1 MSSVPEN
8 PSRGADITLSA
19 SAPSER
25 LQALWISW
33 NPHRRTTGLC
43 AAWDV
48 PLRVIRSERRRGPG
62 RWIEQALQTIGLLRR
77 HRPEILFVQNPSLAL
92 SLLALIARRP
102 FGYYLVVDAH
112 NEGVRPFD
120 RPGRVAGWL
129 TRRILSGAG
138 TTIVT
143 NDALAKDV
151 SAIGGRPVVLPDSL
165 PVPRDV
171 PATDDAAND
180 SPDVAVIAT
189 FRPDEPIAAIMTAA
203 AKMPEMRFAFSGD
216 SARFHKTGIQLPDN
230 VRLTGFLPEQAY
242 WELLA
247 QAAVVCDLTLK
258 PDCLVCGAY
267 EALAVGK
274 PMVLSDNPA
283 TREIF
288 GPAAILTGSDPDAIA
303 DALRY
308 ALEQRETLAAHAR
321 ALRRTYQERWQ
332 AQSTAAWDAIRA
344 GAAIDW

>member
-1 MSSVPEN
+1 M
-8 PSRGADITLSA
+8 SA
-19 SAPSER
+19 SARSER

-102 FGYYLVVDAH
+102 YGYYLVVDAH

-120 RPGRVAGWL
+120 RPGRVVGWL
-129 TRRILSGAG
+129 TRRILGGAD

-171 PATDDAAND
+171 PATDDAAKN

-189 FRPDEPIAAIMTAA
+189 FRPDEPIEAIMTAA
-203 AKMPEMRFAFSGD
+203 AKMPEIHFAFSGD
-216 SARFHKTGIQLPDN
+216 AAGFHKTGIRLPHN
-230 VRLTGFLPEQAY
+230 VRLTGFLIDRAY
-242 WELLA
+242 WKLLA
-247 QAAVVCDLTLK
+247 QATVVCDLTLK

-267 EALAVGK
+267 EALAVGT

-283 TREIF
+283 TRRLF
-288 GPAAILTGSDPDAIA
+288 GSAAILTGNEPDEIA
-303 DALRY
+303 DALRK
-308 ALEQRETLAAHAR
+308 ALAQREALAVNAR
-321 ALRRTYQERWQ
+321 ELRARFQESWQ
-332 AQSTAAWDAIRA
+332 VQAAAAWDAIAA
-344 GAAIDW
+344 GAATESTDPA